1 MKDLFNPEQW
11 NTIHEDIS
19 SCCDNWKED
28 GYDPSVVAYIGI
40 FRFTL
45 LAQQYVSEK
54 DLDFFVSTAIES
66 AKRFNPEKGT
76 IDYDA

>member
-1 MKDLFNPEQW
+1 MKLFNPDEW

-28 GYDPSVVAYIGI
+28 GFDPSLVAYIGI
-40 FRFTL
+40 FRFTM
-45 LAQQYVSEK
+45 LAQQFVDPK

-66 AKRFNPEKGT
+66 AQRYDKEKGS
-76 IDYDA
+76 INYDA

>member
-1 MKDLFNPEQW
+1 MKIFDREKW
-11 NTIHEDIS
+11 NAIHEDIS
-19 SCCDNWKED
+19 SCWENWKED
-28 GYDPSVVAYIGI
+28 GHDPSLVAYIGI

-45 LAQQYVSEK
+45 LAQEYVNEK

>member
-1 MKDLFNPEQW
+1 MR
-11 NTIHEDIS
+11 IS
-19 SCCDNWKED
+19 
-28 GYDPSVVAYIGI
+28 PHVATIGI